1 MDVEERKP
9 HYGYYALP
17 IFVAIS
23 VTIIV
28 LGLLIFV
35 FQSQVVGI
43 VLVSFGVYLFS
54 AYGISMHFAG
64 QSKAAEVPDMSHI
77 RGDEKVLD
85 VGCGLGK
92 MTIGVAKHLATGKVI
107 GVDI

>member
-1 MDVEERKP
+1 MDIEERKP

-17 IFVAIS
+17 IFIAIA

-28 LGLLIFV
+28 IGTLIFV
-35 FQSQVVGI
+35 FLSQVIEVVLILFGI
-43 VLVSFGVYLFS
+43 YLFS
-54 AYGISMHFAG
+54 VYGISMYLAG
-64 QSKAAEVPDMSHI
+64 QSKASEVPQMLHM

-92 MTIGVAKHLATGKVI
+92 MTVV
-107 GVDI
+107 